1 MVLILSR
8 NKTFLAPPEQGCS
21 KLAAR
26 LSPPL
31 IEQFKSKISSVFRPI
46 ATPPMTSN
54 NQQQATNK
62 PSSYLNKAELVMAPF
77 ILIALVFKILH
88 WPGAGIMLTVSL
100 SALSVM
106 YFFSAYAQQTNPQ
119 LRKMDVF
126 FSKIM
131 FWGVCVGAIGLL
143 FVLQKWPG
151 GDRMTILC
159 SLTSVASIVYVVKVK
174 KERPEEVVFSNRAL
188 VRLILFALL
197 CSIAATNA
205 I

>member
-1 MVLILSR
+1 
-8 NKTFLAPPEQGCS
+8 
-21 KLAAR
+21 
-26 LSPPL
+26 
-31 IEQFKSKISSVFRPI
+31 
-46 ATPPMTSN
+46 MTSN

-88 WPGAGIMLTVSL
+88 WPGAGIMLTVLL

-126 FSKIM
+126 FSKLM
-131 FWGVCVGAIGLL
+131 FWGVSVGAIGLL

-151 GDRMTILC
+151 GDRMTIVC
-159 SLTSVASIVYVVKVK
+159 SLTSVASIVYVFKVK

-188 VRLILFALL
+188 VRLIIFALL
-197 CSIAATNA
+197 CSIAATKA